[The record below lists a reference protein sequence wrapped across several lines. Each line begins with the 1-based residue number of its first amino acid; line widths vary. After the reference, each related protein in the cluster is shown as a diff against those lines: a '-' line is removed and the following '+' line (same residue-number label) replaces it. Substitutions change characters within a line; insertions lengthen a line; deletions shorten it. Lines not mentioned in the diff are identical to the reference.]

1 MCGRGL
7 VHGLAQDRADGPGA
21 ASAFRTAAEAAIDLR
36 GGAGT
41 ARTRLQARAHLS
53 VGEDVARADNHAGD
67 RNLSCLSEMPTR
79 ENRRTRSLP
88 IIHAAQGHR
97 KPADLRRTQI
107 RMIENFNLFRT
118 LAIEAATGNSG
129 RARLNAARVFTA
141 PSHRSLSRHRDR
153 DAPGRTS
160 SATRRNRA
168 AKRRRSGR
176 RPSMRHQHGH
186 GRVRQDVAGRAA
198 ENHLA

>member
-67 RNLSCLSEMPTR
+67 RNLSCLSEMLAR
-79 ENRRTRSLP
+79 ENRRSPKPSDHSRRS
-88 IIHAAQGHR
+88 
-97 KPADLRRTQI
+97 KPP
-107 RMIENFNLFRT
+107 E
-118 LAIEAATGNSG
+118 
-129 RARLNAARVFTA
+129 
-141 PSHRSLSRHRDR
+141 
-153 DAPGRTS
+153 PGRFE
-160 SATRRNRA
+160 AIA
-168 AKRRRSGR
+168 
-176 RPSMRHQHGH
+176 
-186 GRVRQDVAGRAA
+186 D
-198 ENHLA
+198 